1 MKKLILTAMTVMAM
15 AVLTACAEASEDVA
29 DTVVDMNDNVSD
41 METILGDYKETMNNV
56 DTMGQNA
63 LEGDATAP
71 VQTNNTSLDDYV
83 FEYKGVKISPDM
95 NTNEFLS
102 ALGDPL
108 HYYEVKSCAFEGMDK
123 IYTYT
128 SFEISTYPNGANDL
142 VSSIYF
148 KDDTVTTQEGAYLGM
163 AKSDV
168 LALYGSNYTESAG
181 AYVYSKG
188 GMELHFIFDGETL
201 ASIEYVTT
209 VLDV

>member
-1 MKKLILTAMTVMAM
+1 MKKMILTAMTVMAM
-15 AVLTACAEASEDVA
+15 AVLTACAQASEDVA

-41 METILGDYKETMNNV
+41 METVLGDYKETMNNV

-63 LEGDATAP
+63 MEGDTAAP
-71 VQTNNTSLDDYV
+71 VQSNNTSLDDYV

-209 VLDV
+209 VLDE